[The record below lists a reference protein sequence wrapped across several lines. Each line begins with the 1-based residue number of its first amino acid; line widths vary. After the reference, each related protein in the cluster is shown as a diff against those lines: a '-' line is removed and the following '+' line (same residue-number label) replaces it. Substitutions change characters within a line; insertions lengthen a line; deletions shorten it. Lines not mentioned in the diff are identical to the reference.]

1 MFYSPVKN
9 QLVCVEC
16 VNGVPQ
22 SVKNGDS
29 ILNVIKCRDYDFY
42 WICSG
47 NTVVDDDKLSDFS
60 KKIRNFINHSVT
72 QGVSTIVDDETYRA
86 LFVRVG
92 NVNYA
97 MLIDREV
104 DPENFVTN
112 GNIE

>member
-1 MFYSPVKN
+1 M
-9 QLVCVEC
+9 
-16 VNGVPQ
+16 
-22 SVKNGDS
+22 
-29 ILNVIKCRDYDFY
+29 
-42 WICSG
+42 
-47 NTVVDDDKLSDFS
+47 
-60 KKIRNFINHSVT
+60 T

-104 DPENFVTN
+104 DPDNFVTN